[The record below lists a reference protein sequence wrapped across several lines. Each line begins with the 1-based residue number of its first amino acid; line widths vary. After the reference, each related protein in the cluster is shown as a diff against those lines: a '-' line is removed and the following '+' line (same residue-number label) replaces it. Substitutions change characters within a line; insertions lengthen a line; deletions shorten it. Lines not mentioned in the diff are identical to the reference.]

1 MSADLFDGLPP
12 ADELPPPVEV
22 IHPPADTA
30 EQRLARALAHQVR
43 RWSLRLQPDDGAAQA
58 AAEAAQALSLAAS
71 DGHVGIALSAL
82 ATEGDLDGWR
92 QRLLAS
98 AVVGGSPEGDAPD
111 PLPLVIDAHDR
122 LYLHRHF
129 DQERRLARRLVA
141 AANAPPSPP
150 SPAARALLRELFP
163 RGHEAVDWQQLATAL
178 ALRQRL
184 TVISGGPGTGKTT
197 TVVALLG
204 CLLADDPDCRI
215 ALAAPTGKAAA
226 RLGEALRERGAAL
239 PPALRERLPA
249 EATTLHRLLGAR
261 PDGFTH
267 HAANPLPVEAL
278 VVDEASML
286 DLSLAARLLDAVPPT
301 ARLVLLGDKDQLAA
315 VEAGAVFAELSADA
329 HLSVAARRDL
339 ADACGLPADAL
350 PPAAT
355 VAGPLVD
362 STVWFQRNFRF
373 SAGSAI
379 GRLAGHL
386 KAGEADG
393 LLQALRSADGGDLR
407 WHDDRGEAPSP
418 AVRRDMADGFAAFAE
433 ALRRDPGDV
442 AGASAAFASFRV
454 LCALREGP
462 RGTAAVNAS
471 LTRWLRERLQRERPD
486 GAGDPRSPWF
496 TGRPVMVLRNDPVL
510 RLFNGDIGITLPD
523 ADGRLMVHVPLPD
536 GGFRALPP
544 QRLPEHD
551 TAFAMTVHKSQ
562 GSEFDRVL
570 VLLPHRPHRVASRE
584 LLYTAVTR
592 ARRGLSLA
600 APADVVQAAVR
611 SPTRRD
617 SGLRDRLAEAAA
629 GAPNP
634 SA

>member
-1 MSADLFDGLPP
+1 MSADLFDVLAPT
-12 ADELPPPVEV
+12 DDLPPPVEAILEPV
-22 IHPPADTA
+22 DTA

-43 RWSLRLQPDDGAAQA
+43 RWSRLLQPDDAAAQA

-71 DGHVGIALSAL
+71 EGHVGIALSAL
-82 ATEGDLDGWR
+82 AADGDLAGWR
-92 QRLLAS
+92 QRLRSS
-98 AVVGGSPEGDAPD
+98 AVVGGPPAHDAPHA
-111 PLPLVIDAHDR
+111 LPLVLDGHDR

-129 DQERRLARRLVA
+129 DQERRLAQRLVA
-141 AANAPPSPP
+141 AATMPPLPIT
-150 SPAARALLRELFP
+150 PAARALLRDLFP
-163 RGHEAVDWQQLATAL
+163 TGHEAPDWQQLATAL

-184 TVISGGPGTGKTT
+184 AVISGGPGTGKTT

-204 CLLADDPDCRI
+204 CLLADDPHCRI
-215 ALAAPTGKAAA
+215 ALAAPTGKAAS
-226 RLGEALRERGAAL
+226 RLSEALRERGTSL
-239 PPALRERLPA
+239 PSALRDRLPA
-249 EATTLHRLLGAR
+249 EATTVHRLLGAR

-267 HAANPLPVEAL
+267 HAANPLPVDAL

-286 DLSLAARLLDAVPPT
+286 DLSLAARLVDAVPPS

-329 HLSVAARRDL
+329 HLGPAARRDL
-339 ADACGLPADAL
+339 ADACGLPVDAL

-355 VAGPLVD
+355 APGPLVD

-379 GRLAGHL
+379 GQLAGHL
-386 KAGEADG
+386 KAGDADG
-393 LLQALRSADGGDLR
+393 LLQALHGADGDTLR
-407 WHDDRGEAPSP
+407 WHDDRGDAPSP
-418 AVRRDMADGFAAFAE
+418 TVRRDMADGFAPFAE
-433 ALRRDPGDV
+433 ALLRDPRDV
-442 AGASAAFASFRV
+442 PGISAAFGAFRV

-471 LTRWLRERLQRERPD
+471 LGRWLRDRVQRERP
-486 GAGDPRSPWF
+486 GLQGDVRSPWF
-496 TGRPVMVLRNDPVL
+496 AGRPVMVLRNDPVL

-523 ADGRLMVHVPLPD
+523 ADGRLLVQFPLPD

-562 GSEFDRVL
+562 GSEFHRVL
-570 VLLPHRPHRVASRE
+570 VLLPHRPHKVASRE

-592 ARRGLSLA
+592 ARQGLSLA

-617 SGLRDRLAEAAA
+617 SGLRDRLAEAVAA
-629 GAPNP
+629 APNP
-634 SA
+634 FA